1 MRRRRPSWRSWLCS
15 RRQRNDG
22 IGDAVGGGV
31 VDAADGAGVVN
42 DAVRLAAL
50 QRGDAYQRPSV
61 DELAEEGMLVG
72 EAGNAEDV
80 VEVDDVGAVEV
91 GRTVAAAQ
99 VKRIVAV
106 VEEASPLCSSRACDQ
121 V

>member
-1 MRRRRPSWRSWLCS
+1 
-15 RRQRNDG
+15 
-22 IGDAVGGGV
+22 
-31 VDAADGAGVVN
+31 
-42 DAVRLAAL
+42 
-50 QRGDAYQRPSV
+50 
-61 DELAEEGMLVG
+61 LVG

-106 VEEASPLCSSRACDQ
+106 VEEAQPLCSSRACDQ